1 MTPDRLL
8 LASECSAALGAL
20 VKGGTV
26 DMEACAALT
35 RRLRAEGIDAA
46 MYADYLRSEA
56 QERALGPDVSTDDV
70 RHKLEALKV
79 ALFIVS
85 TWQWDMQ
92 AEYTLGQIL
101 AVLDGV
107 TTAWSTCTLPNYPTE
122 SMTAASRKHAA
133 ECLDLHHV
141 HLLSLLDQRQGS
153 G

>member
-1 MTPDRLL
+1 MTPDRYL
-8 LASECSAALGAL
+8 LASDCSAALGIL

-26 DMEACAALT
+26 DMDACAALA
-35 RRLRAEGIDAA
+35 RRLREEGIEAT
-46 MYADYLRSEA
+46 MHADYLRSEA
-56 QERALGPDVSTDDV
+56 QERALGPDASTDDV
-70 RHKLEALKV
+70 RRKLEALKV

-122 SMTAASRKHAA
+122 SMIAASRKHAA
-133 ECLDLHHV
+133 ERLDLHHV
-141 HLLSLLDQRQGS
+141 NLLSLLDQRQGS